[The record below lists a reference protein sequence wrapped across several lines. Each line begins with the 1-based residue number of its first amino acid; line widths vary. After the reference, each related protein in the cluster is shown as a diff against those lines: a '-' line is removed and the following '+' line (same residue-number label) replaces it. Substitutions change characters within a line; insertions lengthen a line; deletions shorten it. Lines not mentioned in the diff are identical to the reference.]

1 MNRSVLVASAVL
13 ILAFCC
19 SAYGQINPAPPG
31 AGDRNT
37 GDTNIKDRSIELERV
52 DREMRKSGKSS
63 DPTVKVN
70 FAQIK
75 EDFEQIQVVFDKGIV
90 QTYRT
95 SNPMN
100 YAKIA
105 DSAIELKD
113 RATRLRSNLF
123 PDAAKKSK
131 DKKDATE
138 YVPVSGAPAEVVK
151 NLIINLNG
159 SLGAFVA
166 SPIFQSTKVVDP
178 KETEAAKAN
187 LEAIIAQ
194 SNQLSVEAG
203 KMR

>member
-1 MNRSVLVASAVL
+1 MNRIVFVASVVL
-13 ILAFCC
+13 ILAFCLG
-19 SAYGQINPAPPG
+19 AYGQASPAPPG
-31 AGDRNT
+31 AGNRNIT
-37 GDTNIKDRSIELERV
+37 DTSIKDRSNELERV
-52 DREMRKSGKSS
+52 DREMRKSDKSAE
-63 DPTVKVN
+63 PAAKVN

-90 QTYRT
+90 ETYRT

-100 YAKIA
+100 YAKIS
-105 DSAIELKD
+105 DSATELKD

-131 DKKDATE
+131 DKKDAAE
-138 YVPVSGAPAEVVK
+138 YIPVSGAPAEVVK

-159 SLGAFVA
+159 SLSSFVA

-178 KETEAAKAN
+178 KDSEAAKAN

-194 SNQLSVEAG
+194 SNQLSIEAG
-203 KMR
+203 KMK